1 MSSEVLYLLDKRCR
15 ILYNIVRMFKET
27 PMDQD
32 FTHSED
38 DEIVDVAEDPSP
50 FPYEEAPEGE
60 SEAPAAITA
69 EEAPEAD
76 EASEEPSETPAEEPA
91 AEPAEPAE
99 TPAEPL
105 SDETDEDE
113 EKEDEDKE
121 HTISSDLIR
130 GHINTIILRSL
141 YDGDK
146 YGYAIIE
153 EIARKSHNQYQLKQ
167 PSLYSALKR
176 LEKEGYITSY
186 WGGTAGGG
194 RRKYFSLTDQ
204 GKEIAERNLMEW
216 EYSRTVIDSLISDKD
231 FDFAY
236 PAPSPVDM
244 RVLKQSTSRVP
255 SGHGD
260 EYDDTESLEPMSG
273 TTDEPAQATEPAAYA
288 APEDVADSMP
298 DLSSEETDENETVLP
313 VETAEPPAQA
323 APEAE
328 EPAPEQIMQEI
339 PEEQEAQTAEQ
350 PAAAAFP
357 SLSEPAPDPENT
369 FAAAPEETAEPVS
382 EPAPEETAEPVSEAE
397 AAAAA
402 SEAPEAN
409 LEPAAEPLT
418 QLPEDHPAMQELNAR
433 RAAFEEEQRRAEEEL
448 RAREEMLKTREE
460 LFRSEEQQ
468 RNRMIAEAAAQNR
481 YWEEMRARDQARLEE
496 EQRRRMEAEAIARLR
511 YEDEL
516 RRIGEER
523 RAQEE
528 ARIAAEEAKREQERL
543 EEEERRRAE
552 AAERERQR
560 LEEEQRL
567 AREEEERRARE
578 EARLEEERAHAAA
591 LNDEKTQQNARIM
604 EMQPF
609 LEERAKYEQ
618 MMRDREEQL
627 KARHAREL
635 AEQEERIR
643 HEDEERFREREQQMI
658 HQNYL
663 SLVNTPPVE
672 EPQTAEYNY
681 FNTPV
686 VPAGEAKT
694 PMYAAKPE
702 AEREYRAVIGKLYS
716 NTLKEEPAPQP
727 EPAPAPAPQ
736 PVPQV
741 PVQQAPAEQTYAPPA
756 PAPQP
761 KPAQHPAPQRT
772 VVRVQEAA
780 PKKAAPQRPAPAGR
794 SLDGVDFY
802 DLEMRASADGIRI
815 TTSGGGTKPAET
827 TLSVNLVHKGKALF
841 FSALTVFLL
850 CIAEGSVTLGLLR
863 TLQLPRF
870 YPYLIWGA
878 GLAVLLVCGLAYVN
892 HYGERALRRTGN
904 LLVNTIVTYALCVI
918 VILIISLAGNI
929 DFTNLSQL
937 MTYVVIPIV
946 FFLNIVIFAVVYYFQ
961 VRPKN
966 E

>member
-1 MSSEVLYLLDKRCR
+1 
-15 ILYNIVRMFKET
+15 
-27 PMDQD
+27 MDQE

-38 DEIVDVAEDPSP
+38 EEPIVDVAEEPAPSP
-50 FPYEEAPEGE
+50 LFEVDEAQDQAPDEPPAEPEEAAAGPA
-60 SEAPAAITA
+60 EAPV
-69 EEAPEAD
+69 
-76 EASEEPSETPAEEPA
+76 EASAEEP
-91 AEPAEPAE
+91 
-99 TPAEPL
+99 
-105 SDETDEDE
+105 DEED
-113 EKEDEDKE
+113 EKEDEEDKE

-204 GKEIAERNLMEW
+204 GKDIAERNLMEW

-231 FDFAY
+231 FDFNS

-255 SGHGD
+255 ALHGD
-260 EYDDTESLEPMSG
+260 EYDTPDDGEPAPDM
-273 TTDEPAQATEPAAYA
+273 DEPVSAPAEAA
-288 APEDVADSMP
+288 LPAPETIADSMP
-298 DLSSEETDENETVLP
+298 DLSAEEQESEEPASAEITEAPEAQPEPVPEETAAEVPAEAAEQPAPGPIMQEPYQETQVQELP
-313 VETAEPPAQA
+313 VESA
-323 APEAE
+323 A
-328 EPAPEQIMQEI
+328 
-339 PEEQEAQTAEQ
+339 
-350 PAAAAFP
+350 AAAAFP
-357 SLSEPAPDPENT
+357 SLSEPAPEGPENN
-369 FAAAPEETAEPVS
+369 TAQ
-382 EPAPEETAEPVSEAE
+382 
-397 AAAAA
+397 
-402 SEAPEAN
+402 
-409 LEPAAEPLT
+409 EPAAKSEPVAESAESET
-418 QLPEDHPAMQELNAR
+418 QTPTELPEDHPAMQELNAR

-460 LFRSEEQQ
+460 LFRSEEEQ

-516 RRIGEER
+516 RRRGEER
-523 RAQEE
+523 RAAEE
-528 ARIAAEEAKREQERL
+528 ARIAEEEARREQERL
-543 EEEERRRAE
+543 EEEQRRAAE

-567 AREEEERRARE
+567 AQEEEERRKRE
-578 EARLEEERAHAAA
+578 EARLEEERAHADA

-609 LEERAKYEQ
+609 AEERARYEQ
-618 MMRDREEQL
+618 MIRDREEQL
-627 KARHAREL
+627 KAQHAREL
-635 AEQEERIR
+635 AEQEQRIR
-643 HEDEERFREREQQMI
+643 NEDEERFREREQQMI
-658 HQNYL
+658 HQNYM

-672 EPQTAEYNY
+672 EPQGAEYNY

-716 NTLKEEPAPQP
+716 NTLKEEPAPQAAP
-727 EPAPAPAPQ
+727 QPAPAPAPQ
-736 PVPQV
+736 PAPA
-741 PVQQAPAEQTYAPPA
+741 PVQQTYAAPAPAPQQPVQQQRPVQQR

-761 KPAQHPAPQRT
+761 KPAVKAEAP
-772 VVRVQEAA
+772 A
-780 PKKAAPQRPAPAGR
+780 PKKPAPVPQAR

-802 DLEMRASADGIRI
+802 DLEMRAAADGIRI
-815 TTSGGGTKPAET
+815 TTSGGGTKPATT

-841 FSALTVFLL
+841 FSALVVFLL
-850 CIAEGSVTLGLLR
+850 CIAEGSLTLGLLR

-918 VILIISLAGNI
+918 VILIIALAGNI
-929 DFTNLSQL
+929 DFSNLSQL
-937 MTYVVIPIV
+937 MTFVVIPIV
-946 FFLNIVIFAVVYYFQ
+946 FFLNIVIFAVAYYLQ

>member
-1 MSSEVLYLLDKRCR
+1 MSSEVLYSLDKRCR

-27 PMDQD
+27 PMDQE

-38 DEIVDVAEDPSP
+38 EEPIVDVAEESAPSP
-50 FPYEEAPEGE
+50 LFEV
-60 SEAPAAITA
+60 
-69 EEAPEAD
+69 D
-76 EASEEPSETPAEEPA
+76 EAQDQAPDEP
-91 AEPAEPAE
+91 PAEPEEAAAG
-99 TPAEPL
+99 PAEAPVEA
-105 SDETDEDE
+105 SAEEQDEED
-113 EKEDEDKE
+113 EKEDEEDKE

-194 RRKYFSLTDQ
+194 RRKYFSLTDR
-204 GKEIAERNLMEW
+204 GKDIAERNLMEW

-231 FDFAY
+231 FDFNS

-255 SGHGD
+255 ALHSD
-260 EYDDTESLEPMSG
+260 EYDTPDDGEPAPDM
-273 TTDEPAQATEPAAYA
+273 DEPVNMPESP
-288 APEDVADSMP
+288 APEEVADSMP
-298 DLSSEETDENETVLP
+298 DLSAEEQESEETAAAEITEVAEVTEAAEVQPEP
-313 VETAEPPAQA
+313 VPEETAAEVPAEAAEQA
-323 APEAE
+323 APG
-328 EPAPEQIMQEI
+328 PIMQE
-339 PEEQEAQTAEQ
+339 PYQETQAQETPVESAA
-350 PAAAAFP
+350 AAAAFP
-357 SLSEPAPDPENT
+357 SLSEPAPEEPENN
-369 FAAAPEETAEPVS
+369 TAQ
-382 EPAPEETAEPVSEAE
+382 
-397 AAAAA
+397 
-402 SEAPEAN
+402 
-409 LEPAAEPLT
+409 EPAAEPVAESEEPEAQT
-418 QLPEDHPAMQELNAR
+418 PTELPEDHPAMQELNAR

-460 LFRSEEQQ
+460 LFRSEEEQ

-516 RRIGEER
+516 RRRGEER
-523 RAQEE
+523 RAAEE
-528 ARIAAEEAKREQERL
+528 ARIAEEEARREQERL
-543 EEEERRRAE
+543 EEEQRRAAE

-567 AREEEERRARE
+567 AQEEEERRKRE
-578 EARLEEERAHAAA
+578 EARLEEERAHADA

-609 LEERAKYEQ
+609 AEERARYEQ
-618 MMRDREEQL
+618 MIRDREEQL
-627 KARHAREL
+627 KAQHAREL
-635 AEQEERIR
+635 AEQEQRIR
-643 HEDEERFREREQQMI
+643 NEDEERFREREQQMI
-658 HQNYL
+658 HQNYM

-672 EPQTAEYNY
+672 EPQGAEYNY

-716 NTLKEEPAPQP
+716 NTLKEEPAPQAAP
-727 EPAPAPAPQ
+727 QPAPAPAPQ
-736 PVPQV
+736 PAPA
-741 PVQQAPAEQTYAPPA
+741 PVQQTYAAPAPAPQQPVQQQRPVQQR

-761 KPAQHPAPQRT
+761 KPAVKAEAP
-772 VVRVQEAA
+772 A
-780 PKKAAPQRPAPAGR
+780 PKKPAPVPQAR

-802 DLEMRASADGIRI
+802 DLEMRAAADGIRI
-815 TTSGGGTKPAET
+815 TTSGGGTKPATT

-841 FSALTVFLL
+841 FSALVVFLL
-850 CIAEGSVTLGLLR
+850 CIAEGSLTLGLLR

-918 VILIISLAGNI
+918 VILIIALAGNI
-929 DFTNLSQL
+929 DFSNLSQL
-937 MTYVVIPIV
+937 MTFVVIPIV
-946 FFLNIVIFAVVYYFQ
+946 FFLNIVIFAVAYYLQ